1 MSNKNGNI
9 TQALRLYVFNKAGN
23 KCEVCGKRLTPQ
35 TGQVAHRMAKSKV
48 NLKKYGKAI
57 INHPF
62 NLRATCSLR
71 CNSAV
76 LIDNKPIEKE
86 QLVNVIEEDIKT
98 RPF

>member
-9 TQALRLYVFNKAGN
+9 TPALRLYIFNKAGN
-23 KCEVCGKRLTPQ
+23 KCEVCGKRITPQ
-35 TGQVAHRMAKSKV
+35 TGQVAHRMAKSKA
-48 NLKKYGKAI
+48 NLKKYGKSI
-57 INHPF
+57 INHPY

-86 QLVNVIEEDIKT
+86 QLVEAIK
-98 RPF
+98 RNL